1 MVRLRRLRAGVG
13 QQIMREQKDALTEH
27 ALLTAQVDD
36 CGYLSLLG
44 VDAVEYHYGAY
55 QQREHAAHG

>member
-1 MVRLRRLRAGVG
+1 MC
-13 QQIMREQKDALTEH
+13 EQKDALTEH

-55 QQREHAAHG
+55 QQREHTAHG